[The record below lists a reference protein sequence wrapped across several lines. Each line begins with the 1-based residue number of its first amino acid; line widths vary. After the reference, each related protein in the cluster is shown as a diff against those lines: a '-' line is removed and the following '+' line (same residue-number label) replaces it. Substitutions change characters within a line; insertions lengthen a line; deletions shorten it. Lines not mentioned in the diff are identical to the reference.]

1 MHVTFMCDSQL
12 AKGGEVVLVPC
23 GGCCDHWYINQCSE
37 DDDATEWKQT
47 AKVPFLCVYFLCVGL
62 KTSFNLFKEER
73 TSCAA

>member
-12 AKGGEVVLVPC
+12 AKGGDVVLVPC

-37 DDDATEWKQT
+37 DDDATEWNQT
-47 AKVPFLCVYFLCVGL
+47 AKV

-73 TSCAA
+73 TSLTSAA